1 MMEPDAML
9 QTLIEELPPAIFEMP
24 LECIFADNFRCRALC
39 SVLYRIAAGK
49 DVELTTLGVTLHF
62 LRFDFANHVAD
73 EEQALFQ
80 LLRERML
87 VSDGLEQFLTEL
99 RSQPDLTGQVVN
111 GLEGLQESRKGR
123 CPPLGLRELLES
135 FVKAERRRIS
145 VENVVLLPV
154 ARQRL
159 SQSDLA
165 LLGRAMRSRRL
176 SSPAHAN

>member
-154 ARQRL
+154 ARKRL
-159 SQSDLA
+159 SQSDLT
-165 LLGRAMRSRRL
+165 LLGRAMRSRRF
-176 SSPAHAN
+176 SDSAHVN